1 MHSMINPVNDNFLDS
16 LFQGNDGKMSF
27 SKVLPQ
33 YLPSKKDEGA
43 ILKPAPSDISPWNNN
58 ANLLQKITVQSAPS
72 LKKMGAGKLN
82 SMTLIF
88 DYLPKFS

>member
-1 MHSMINPVNDNFLDS
+1 MINPVNDNFLDS

-43 ILKPAPSDISPWNNN
+43 IFKPAPSDISPWNN
-58 ANLLQKITVQSAPS
+58 K
-72 LKKMGAGKLN
+72 
-82 SMTLIF
+82 
-88 DYLPKFS
+88 